1 MFMGPFEQA
10 IAWDKRGILGTVR
23 FLEKVWNIAQMN
35 VDKDVAGTAVGKTTD
50 KELLALLHKTIK
62 KVSADIEAMAFNT
75 AISSLMVFINKC
87 DEYRSIDSKT
97 VWAPFLQL
105 LAPFA
110 PHIAEELWVKIG
122 NKKSIHTSGWPVAD
136 EQLLVEDT
144 FELIIQVNGKM
155 RDKVSA
161 PIDLAQADAENLA
174 LGRDEVKKWASG
186 TPKKVIFVKN
196 RLINFIV

>member
-1 MFMGPFEQA
+1 
-10 IAWDKRGILGTVR
+10 
-23 FLEKVWNIAQMN
+23 
-35 VDKDVAGTAVGKTTD
+35 
-50 KELLALLHKTIK
+50 LHKTIK

-122 NKKSIHTSGWPVAD
+122 NKQSIHTSGWPVVD

-161 PIDLAQADAENLA
+161 PIDLAQAGAEALA
-174 LGRDEVKKWASG
+174 LGRDEIKKWVSG